1 MKIKQP
7 TTAEYNVY
15 KEQSR
20 EIKEYGK
27 NSEFPL
33 LPYLR
38 IKQANYYE
46 TKSFCFKWLFFKIW
60 TLDNFQFELSIVFDY
75 HWGIGFA
82 GILPYLR
89 WVVAIP
95 IPIKLKE
102 RFDKFTARKTKFRKE
117 AGF

>member
-1 MKIKQP
+1 MKTKQP
-7 TTAEYNVY
+7 MTAECNVY
-15 KEQSR
+15 R
-20 EIKEYGK
+20 EEKTDIKEFGK
-27 NSEFPL
+27 DSIFPL

-60 TLDNFQFELSIVFDY
+60 TLDNFQFEFSFVLDY

-102 RFDKFTARKTKFRKE
+102 HFDKLTARKTEFRKE